1 MVWVTDYDFLQL
13 NNLATMFNNLSL
25 RTRLVIGIVVLS
37 AVGFAVSDYF
47 AQTQLR
53 SFLFKQV
60 DDQLTSV
67 AGGSVPRIQRA
78 GIVIAERDEAL
89 GDDKGENHARGRQR
103 SVAAPTPLQRIPT
116 NTSITVLDENG
127 AIVGAIGG
135 DLNSIAIAD
144 YVTGWSPEKAA
155 SYGEAPFTL
164 ETQGSDFRVLARA
177 LPGQAGTVVVAQ
189 SLEDLDQT
197 LHNLNRIFLLI
208 GLIALIIIALVGRF
222 VIRIGLKPLNDVEDI
237 AEQIAEGD
245 LSARLPDSKPTTE
258 VGRLVTSLNRM
269 LTRIEDAFA
278 ARTASEE
285 KLRRFVADASH
296 ELRTPLT
303 AIRGFAE
310 LHRQGA
316 VTGEDKT
323 KELIGRIENESVR
336 MGSLVE
342 DLLLLA
348 RLDQA
353 REMDK
358 APVDLVALV
367 RESVASAQAAGPD
380 HPITTDIAV
389 DELFVLGDKVRIYQ
403 VISNLLANARTH
415 TPAGTAITVRA
426 WSDEKGGY
434 ISVGDN
440 GPGLSDEDQ
449 KKIFERF
456 YRADVSRVRNGGEG
470 TGLGLSIVDAV
481 MRGHGGSVS
490 VHSEL
495 GKGSTFTLFFDNG
508 VN

>member
-1 MVWVTDYDFLQL
+1 MDNVE
-13 NNLATMFNNLSL
+13 S
-25 RTRLVIGIVVLS
+25 
-37 AVGFAVSDYF
+37 
-47 AQTQLR
+47 
-53 SFLFKQV
+53 
-60 DDQLTSV
+60 
-67 AGGSVPRIQRA
+67 
-78 GIVIAERDEAL
+78 IAE
-89 GDDKGENHARGRQR
+89 K
-103 SVAAPTPLQRIPT
+103 
-116 NTSITVLDENG
+116 
-127 AIVGAIGG
+127 
-135 DLNSIAIAD
+135 IA
-144 YVTGWSPEKAA
+144 G
-155 SYGEAPFTL
+155 
-164 ETQGSDFRVLARA
+164 
-177 LPGQAGTVVVAQ
+177 
-189 SLEDLDQT
+189 
-197 LHNLNRIFLLI
+197 
-208 GLIALIIIALVGRF
+208 
-222 VIRIGLKPLNDVEDI
+222 
-237 AEQIAEGD
+237 GD
-245 LSARLPDSKPTTE
+245 LSARLPDAKPTTE
-258 VGRLVTSLNRM
+258 VGRLVTTLNRM
-269 LTRIEDAFA
+269 LGRIEDAFA

-316 VTGEDKT
+316 VSGEEKT

-358 APVDLVALV
+358 VPVDLVALV
-367 RESVASAQAAGPD
+367 RESVASAQAAGPE

-415 TPAGTAITVRA
+415 TPAGTSITVRA
-426 WSDEKGGY
+426 WSDDQGVY
-434 ISVGDN
+434 VSVGDS
-440 GPGLSDEDQ
+440 GPGLSEDDQ
-449 KKIFERF
+449 RRIFERF
-456 YRADVSRVRNGGEG
+456 YRADASRVRNAGEG

-481 MRGHGGSVS
+481 MRGHGGSVT

-508 VN
+508 VH